1 MKYRYNLIRSEWG
14 WTLTESGYRLN
25 MGEIQRLHEMLSTL
39 RGGQND
45 IDILYT
51 LGYRQCTVHGLR

>member
-1 MKYRYNLIRSEWG
+1 MFRNNTDRSDLG

-39 RGGQND
+39 RGGRND

-51 LGYRQCTVHGLR
+51 LGLLRCTVHGLG